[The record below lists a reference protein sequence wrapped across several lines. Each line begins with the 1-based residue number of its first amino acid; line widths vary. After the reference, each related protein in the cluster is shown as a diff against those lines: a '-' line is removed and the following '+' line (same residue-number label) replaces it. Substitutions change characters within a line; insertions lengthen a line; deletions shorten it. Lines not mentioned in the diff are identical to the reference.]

1 MAPSTFEFRLPDSLQ
16 HYRLDVCISD
26 SDLFSVYQAWDSK
39 LQRTVLI
46 HAIRYS
52 AVCSTSDGASDDH
65 SLNLLYLR
73 RARQVA
79 ALQHPAFSRIHALE
93 EFDRYFI
100 LITEAIQGKSLLDL
114 VQRSALDTELAL
126 KYVRHLATALHEAH
140 AVGLIHGNLHN
151 AHLVQ
156 DNLGMLRISS
166 IEFVLHQPI
175 DLRIDGLSYCSSS
188 DPQRDVYS
196 LGLLLLALVTGG
208 SSHPAQVSPQ
218 DMALFWPDKLPQE
231 IRELIVDMT
240 TQQAEQFLACQQVVE
255 RCSQILSEYFH
266 STTTSSSTINLPKLK
281 QDLQGMRNQGRRHN
295 LMMIVLLV
303 VLTGVG
309 LWQLPAYFPKL
320 ISYLTPYSES
330 NELAQAARDLTENT
344 YKTDAKLLDTA
355 EEHLQ
360 KILQHN
366 SEHAAAVAYTSI
378 LYLSKYNA
386 EKRDEIWFQKAKAGA
401 QRAMTL
407 NGELAISLIAQAK
420 VLQWH
425 HRLDEALDLS
435 SRARKLEPDNLLA
448 WHSQVSVLLEM
459 RHFSEAIPLAMEGA
473 SKFTR
478 DRYLL
483 DLQGGMYLSQKKF
496 NEAEAAL
503 NTSLQRQPDSPLAYS
518 LLAECLTM
526 QERNAEALR
535 VIQQGLQVRPNA
547 NLYSALANAK
557 FRAGEYADAAAAFA
571 QTVSRDKGV
580 AGSYLRWFEYAESL
594 MWVDG
599 RESDAVQA
607 YQRALE
613 LLDIRLSRSPED
625 ATLLSIKTM
634 IMVRLNNFSQ
644 AELLANRTI
653 ARRSEDPYVH
663 FWLAYT
669 FELLKQ
675 REQALAELK
684 LSKHFGIPNQML
696 ETHPGLRSLRADPR
710 YASL

>member
-1 MAPSTFEFRLPDSLQ
+1 MVPSTFEFRLPDSLQ
-16 HYRLDVCISD
+16 HYRLDVRISD

-46 HAIRYS
+46 HAIRYMAAGS
-52 AVCSTSDGASDDH
+52 ISDGASDDH
-65 SLNLLYLR
+65 SLNLLYLQ

-100 LITEAIQGKSLLDL
+100 LITEAIQGKSLVDL

-140 AVGLIHGNLHN
+140 AVGLVHGNLHN
-151 AHLVQ
+151 ANLVQ
-156 DNLGMLRISS
+156 DNLGMLRMSS
-166 IEFVLHQPI
+166 IEFVLHQSI
-175 DLRIDGLSYCSSS
+175 DLRIDGLPECSPS
-188 DPQRDVYS
+188 DPRRDVYS
-196 LGLLLLALVTGG
+196 LGLLLLALVTGRF
-208 SSHPAQVSPQ
+208 SHPAQVSPQ
-218 DMALFWPDKLPQE
+218 DMALSWPDKLPQE
-231 IRELIVDMT
+231 IRKLIVDMT
-240 TQQAEQFLACQQVVE
+240 TQQAEQFLTSQQVIE

-266 STTTSSSTINLPKLK
+266 STTSSAINLPKLK
-281 QDLQGMRNQGRRHN
+281 QDLQEMRNQRRRHT
-295 LMMIVLLV
+295 LAITALLV

-309 LWQLPAYFPKL
+309 IWQLPTYFPKL
-320 ISYLTPYSES
+320 ISYLTPFSES
-330 NELAQAARDLTENT
+330 NELAQAARDLTEYT
-344 YKTDAKLLDTA
+344 YKTDAKLLDAA
-355 EEHLQ
+355 EAHLQ
-360 KILQHN
+360 KILQRN

-435 SRARKLEPDNLLA
+435 SRARKLDPDNLLA

-459 RHFSEAIPLAMEGA
+459 RQFSEAIPLAMEGA
-473 SKFTR
+473 NKFPR

-496 NEAEAAL
+496 NEAEAVL

-518 LLAECLTM
+518 LLAECLTL
-526 QERNAEALR
+526 QERNVEALR
-535 VIQQGLQVRPNA
+535 VIQQGLQVRPNV

-557 FRAGEYADAAAAFA
+557 FRAGEYADAAAAFS

-594 MWVDG
+594 MWVEG
-599 RESDAVQA
+599 RENDAVQA

-613 LLDIRLSRSPED
+613 LLDIRFSRSPDD
-625 ATLLSIKTM
+625 ATLLSIKSM
-634 IMVRLNNFSQ
+634 IMARLNDFPQ
-644 AELLANRTI
+644 ATTLANRTI
-653 ARRSEDPYVH
+653 ARKSEDPYVH

-669 FELLKQ
+669 FELLQQ

-696 ETHPGLRSLRADPR
+696 ETHPGLRSLREDPR
-710 YASL
+710 FASL